1 MKARSLRSEEKYICS
16 KERRHIMSLHSANG
30 ARLDFDRR
38 GSSSAIVFPVC
49 TNPLLR
55 LGLESI
61 LSETVFVVW
70 HDIVDG
76 FSSLPAIEDELSALF
91 IIDASSFT
99 SGAIDLVRRLKAHA
113 PAARIVMLA
122 DAFDPDIVPSAWD
135 AGVHG
140 FCLST
145 QKQDVLVK
153 SLELVMLGEVILPAT
168 IVLPIAGKGANSA
181 RHRPVES
188 LLDGKINGHQ
198 SRKLSCREAQI
209 LTCLRDGA
217 PNKVIARKLNLSE
230 ATVKVH
236 VKAILKK
243 IGACNRTQ
251 AALWATRY
259 ASTDLTQL

>member
-1 MKARSLRSEEKYICS
+1 
-16 KERRHIMSLHSANG
+16 MSLHSANG
-30 ARLDFDRR
+30 SRPEFDSRG
-38 GSSSAIVFPVC
+38 GSSAVVFPVC

-70 HDIVDG
+70 HDIIDG
-76 FSSLPAIEDELSALF
+76 FSSPPAIEDGLSALF
-91 IIDASSFT
+91 IIDASSFP
-99 SGAIDLVRRLKAHA
+99 SGAIDLVRRLKTHA

-122 DAFDPDIVPSAWD
+122 DTFDPDIVPSAWD

-168 IVLPIAGKGANSA
+168 IVLPIAGTGAHSA
-181 RHRPVES
+181 HHRPEEGP
-188 LLDGKINGHQ
+188 LDRKFNSHQ
-198 SRKLSCREAQI
+198 CRKLSSREAQI

-243 IGACNRTQ
+243 IGASNRTQ
-251 AALWATRY
+251 AALWAARY
-259 ASTDLTQL
+259 VSTAAT